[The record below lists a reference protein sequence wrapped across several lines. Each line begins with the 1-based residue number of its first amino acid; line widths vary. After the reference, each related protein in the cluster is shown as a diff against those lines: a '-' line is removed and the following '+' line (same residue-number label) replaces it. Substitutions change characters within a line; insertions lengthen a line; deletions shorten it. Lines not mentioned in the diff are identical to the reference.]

1 MRVPRR
7 SRVSAACA
15 VYAPACLSTMKKS
28 HISHNRIMNADRC
41 ASLGVTVCTPEVS
54 LPECR
59 SFSLLLAGPVRFAVV
74 NRTRAGPQTVARKEP
89 KDILF

>member
-1 MRVPRR
+1 
-7 SRVSAACA
+7 
-15 VYAPACLSTMKKS
+15 MKKS

-41 ASLGVTVCTPEVS
+41 ASLGVEPCVPEVS
-54 LPECR
+54 G
-59 SFSLLLAGPVRFAVV
+59 SFLLLAGPVRFAVV